1 MHRDSRSSAVPE
13 DINYDSD
20 GRINSSAAPN
30 SPEADD
36 GETTTAAN
44 ESENNKDTATIK
56 GSYSIFMIAWEDANG
71 EKKQMKEIKGTELT
85 LNMDTSANTAMFK
98 LSTYITLKT
107 SRRNSNKQRVYLL
120 IPPERINT
128 ITTKISPHRRSTAA
142 DVPDDYAL
150 HFSLTQMPDFIGP
163 RIHHIESKR
172 GTQEQLALIQR
183 LATITEFTIHLTSS
197 DAIARRRKDFE
208 LITTIFSLENPKNRP
223 YKDKKHGDLATLYA
237 GKGGKV
243 INMDEGLAHAE
254 ASLPPYPG
262 RFLRSPIRS
271 PPSRSKKRRL
281 ASNELQ
287 RPNLNNA
294 ILKLHAS
301 TSDNHTRFDNS
312 DDQYVDE
319 KRRRPSDERRRPHS
333 DVNDDPHRLSLL
345 HSIQTSLGGLHTRL
359 DDIENQSRTRHEDL
373 HTRLDDIENQYKTRF
388 ITIEKSLG
396 QIMDTLENLD
406 AIHTPC
412 RYNSVEKDS
421 IGSIIQRVDESHD
434 DFLTEFNWKFS
445 DAIEDLKKQRIK
457 GVTAISEE
465 YTETAAKLDDKVIS
479 LRKALQNASD
489 ALSEF
494 S

>member
-1 MHRDSRSSAVPE
+1 MV
-13 DINYDSD
+13 
-20 GRINSSAAPN
+20 
-30 SPEADD
+30 
-36 GETTTAAN
+36 
-44 ESENNKDTATIK
+44 K
-56 GSYSIFMIAWEDANG
+56 
-71 EKKQMKEIKGTELT
+71 KKQMKEIKGTELT

-150 HFSLTQMPDFIGP
+150 HFSLTQKPDFIGP

-271 PPSRSKKRRL
+271 PPSRSKNADLLLMNSNDLISTMPFSSYMLQPVTIIL
-281 ASNELQ
+281 ALIILMINMWTK
-287 RPNLNNA
+287 NA
-294 ILKLHAS
+294 
-301 TSDNHTRFDNS
+301 
-312 DDQYVDE
+312 
-319 KRRRPSDERRRPHS
+319 
-333 DVNDDPHRLSLL
+333 DVLLMNADDPIPMLMMTLTGCL
-345 HSIQTSLGGLHTRL
+345 YSIAFKPALVAFILVLMISKINPELVMRTFILGLMISKINIKL
-359 DDIENQSRTRHEDL
+359 AL
-373 HTRLDDIENQYKTRF
+373 
-388 ITIEKSLG
+388 
-396 QIMDTLENLD
+396 
-406 AIHTPC
+406 
-412 RYNSVEKDS
+412 
-421 IGSIIQRVDESHD
+421 IQ
-434 DFLTEFNWKFS
+434 
-445 DAIEDLKKQRIK
+445 
-457 GVTAISEE
+457 
-465 YTETAAKLDDKVIS
+465 
-479 LRKALQNASD
+479 
-489 ALSEF
+489 
-494 S
+494 